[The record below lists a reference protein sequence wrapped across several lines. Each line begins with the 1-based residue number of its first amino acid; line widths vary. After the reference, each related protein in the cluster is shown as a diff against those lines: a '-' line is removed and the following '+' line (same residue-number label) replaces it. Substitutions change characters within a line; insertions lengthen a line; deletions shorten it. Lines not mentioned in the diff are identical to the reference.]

1 MVGAPS
7 MAAPASPIVS
17 GLRVTSEMISSRPDP
32 QRSVFITGASS
43 GIGFAT
49 AHQLLDRGWRVFSAA
64 RRLDAMEALR
74 SRGAEVLPLNEA
86 ERIAQR
92 TSQEIQYLAIENTRR
107 QAKGMDALASLDDL
121 VDGDDDSSD
130 MPQDNAEE
138 PSAASED
145 NEADEVDALITE
157 TARIL
162 ADAIN
167 LSGPVM
173 ARADSR

>member
-1 MVGAPS
+1 M
-7 MAAPASPIVS
+7 
-17 GLRVTSEMISSRPDP
+17 
-32 QRSVFITGASS
+32 
-43 GIGFAT
+43 
-49 AHQLLDRGWRVFSAA
+49 
-64 RRLDAMEALR
+64 
-74 SRGAEVLPLNEA
+74 PLNEA

-107 QAKGMDALASLDDL
+107 QAKGMDILASLDDL
-121 VDGDDDSSD
+121 ADEDDDTSAA
-130 MPQDNAEE
+130 PQDSAEE
-138 PSAASED
+138 LSAASD
-145 NEADEVDALITE
+145 DTEAEEVDALITE

>member
-1 MVGAPS
+1 MTPS
-7 MAAPASPIVS
+7 SLHLAKHTERANSD
-17 GLRVTSEMISSRPDP
+17 PDF
-32 QRSVFITGASS
+32 QYIWD
-43 GIGFAT
+43 
-49 AHQLLDRGWRVFSAA
+49 QK
-64 RRLDAMEALR
+64 ALAEKV
-74 SRGAEVLPLNEA
+74 RGAEVLPLNEA

-107 QAKGMDALASLDDL
+107 QAKGMDALGSLDDL
-121 VDGDDDSSD
+121 VDGGDDTSD
-130 MPQDNAEE
+130 MPQDSAEE
-138 PSAASED
+138 PSATSEGT
-145 NEADEVDALITE
+145 EADDVDALITE

>member
-1 MVGAPS
+1 M
-7 MAAPASPIVS
+7 
-17 GLRVTSEMISSRPDP
+17 
-32 QRSVFITGASS
+32 
-43 GIGFAT
+43 
-49 AHQLLDRGWRVFSAA
+49 
-64 RRLDAMEALR
+64 
-74 SRGAEVLPLNEA
+74 RGAEVLPLNEA

-107 QAKGMDALASLDDL
+107 QAKGMDALGSLDDL
-121 VDGDDDSSD
+121 VDGGDDTSD
-130 MPQDNAEE
+130 MPQDSAEE
-138 PSAASED
+138 PSATSEGT
-145 NEADEVDALITE
+145 EADDVDALITE